1 MKFPCTGVILAGG
14 MNTRF
19 SGQDKAFLSVGG
31 KRIIDRLYSIFN
43 ALFEDIILVTN
54 DPYKYLEWDINIV
67 TDLYPVRSSLTGIHA
82 GLFYTS
88 NPFAFFAACD
98 IPFLKKELV
107 ETLINNIEQGIDV
120 VVPETKAGFE
130 PLCAVYS
137 KECLKQVEQQIIQ
150 NKLAI
155 RHLFKKRR
163 VKKIPEKVLRE
174 KDPDLISFFNINTP
188 QDQEKAEK
196 MLEITKTEEISYEPD
211 PFD

>member
-43 ALFEDIILVTN
+43 ALFKDIILVTN

-107 ETLINNIEQGIDV
+107 ETLINHIEQGVDV

-174 KDPDLISFFNINTP
+174 KDPDRISFFNINTP

-196 MLEITKTEEISYEPD
+196 MLKIQTS
-211 PFD
+211 